1 MNVYQG
7 KSVFGGIAIGHL
19 CVYQKGE
26 QQVTRQKIE
35 DVEAEVKRF
44 QVAREAAQAQLGELY
59 DKAVK
64 EVGRKY
70 HPYAAGECRVCDSC
84 DKRSFFF
91 YVCRDG

>member
-44 QVAREAAQAQLGELY
+44 QDA
-59 DKAVK
+59 
-64 EVGRKY
+64 
-70 HPYAAGECRVCDSC
+70 
-84 DKRSFFF
+84 KRS
-91 YVCRDG
+91 GSGTA

>member
-44 QVAREAAQAQLGELY
+44 QVAREAAQAQLGG
-59 DKAVK
+59 VI
-64 EVGRKY
+64 RQ
-70 HPYAAGECRVCDSC
+70 SC
-84 DKRSFFF
+84 KRS
-91 YVCRDG
+91 R

>member
-44 QVAREAAQAQLGELY
+44 QVAREAEMN
-59 DKAVK
+59 
-64 EVGRKY
+64 
-70 HPYAAGECRVCDSC
+70 
-84 DKRSFFF
+84 
-91 YVCRDG
+91 DG

>member
-7 KSVFGGIAIGHL
+7 KIVFGGIAIGHL

-44 QVAREAAQAQLGELY
+44 QVAREQMPLFL
-59 DKAVK
+59 KCI
-64 EVGRKY
+64 R
-70 HPYAAGECRVCDSC
+70 CFWRM
-84 DKRSFFF
+84 RII
-91 YVCRDG
+91 RIR